1 MLIYIPVSYETI
13 AASTGTPTMYNRALP
28 VWATRPMEVEITMD
42 EGYGVTLYLWRLTGS
57 GAPKAEHTI
66 AFPYSA
72 TPVTV
77 DLSYTSVLFP
87 TYDRSRSFKG
97 DTYAI
102 RIESQ
107 YNGAK
112 IQIPVVNAD
121 MTFGQ
126 MQGVEE
132 ALPQPPKPRIPS
144 IPADLF
150 VLGRLNKV
158 YPCVA
163 TPVTGYQGGD
173 TMPVTIT
180 SGKTVDISNVKKLV
194 ISDYPEPGGTY
205 EVNYED
211 RLWDDSVNDDSL
223 WCALRIR
230 WNMHNGQWYW
240 DAFKSFFWNNK
251 FTYLRGRGGVT
262 EQAEIT
268 VNLEYSKE
276 KYTVYQQLLASSNI
290 FAMINIDGIMQHLQK
305 EFRLDVV
312 GDTGARWNG
321 NDRVYRQQVKFR
333 TTTLQDNYVTI
344 GLPDLPAPA
353 PAVITQSVE
362 TSNISKVSQA
372 FMYMIT
378 SNVNARIESYPSWC
392 TSFFPEDGK
401 IGIGTT
407 NVVFKASENAGGQ
420 RSGTIVIRRLGGDA
434 SVSHTVT
441 QSGESVPESLAL
453 TPNNLRF
460 PSSAEI
466 KTVQLVASEP
476 WAMSYNDPWC
486 SIAPSSGD
494 AGTFTLS
501 VACIANTVTPPAQRI
516 GIIEI
521 RGLDSRGVATIII
534 SQSGESVPES
544 LALTPN
550 NLRFPSSAEI
560 KTVQLVASEPWAMSY
575 NDPWCSIAPSSGD
588 AGTFTLSVAC
598 IANTV
603 TPPAQRIGIIEIR
616 GLASGGV
623 ATIIISQSG
632 KATPFVFTPDLPI
645 ILPEGRYG
653 GTFELNA
660 AHPWKLENYSPAVI
674 NILPKMGTANPAEI
688 IRLLAAPNPASYP
701 RMASF
706 RITSQSSG
714 DSLLK
719 GFIQESPMGV
729 PDAMVDPVD
738 ISADATR
745 KAVIRI
751 VSVGDWSASPSVSWL
766 NVFPTSGAAGCHDI
780 IVSLDVNNTGNLRG
794 GYIRFAVNGTENAA
808 TVLVNQP

>member
-13 AASTGTPTMYNRALP
+13 VASTGTPTVYDRALP
-28 VWATRPMEVEITMD
+28 VWSTRPMEIEITMD
-42 EGYGVTLYLWRLTGS
+42 ARYGVTLYLWRLTGK
-57 GAPKAEHTI
+57 GAPKAEHTLTL
-66 AFPYSA
+66 PYSA

-87 TYDRSRSFKG
+87 TYDRSRSFNG

-126 MQGVEE
+126 MRGVEE

-144 IPADLF
+144 ISSDLF
-150 VLGRLNKV
+150 VLGQLNKV

-240 DAFKSFFWNNK
+240 GAFKSFFWNNK

-321 NDRVYRQQVKFR
+321 NDRVYRQRVKFR

-372 FMYMIT
+372 FMYKIT

-392 TSFFPEDGK
+392 TPFFPEDGK

-407 NVVFKASENAGGQ
+407 NVIFKASENAGGQ
-420 RSGTIVIRRLGGDA
+420 RSGTIVIRQLGGDSSA
-434 SVSHTVT
+434 SHTVT
-441 QSGESVPESLAL
+441 QSGELVPESLAL
-453 TPNNLRF
+453 TPNNLSF

-516 GIIEI
+516 GTIEI
-521 RGLDSRGVATIII
+521 EGLD
-534 SQSGESVPES
+534 
-544 LALTPN
+544 
-550 NLRFPSSAEI
+550 
-560 KTVQLVASEPWAMSY
+560 
-575 NDPWCSIAPSSGD
+575 
-588 AGTFTLSVAC
+588 
-598 IANTV
+598 
-603 TPPAQRIGIIEIR
+603 
-616 GLASGGV
+616 SGGV

-645 ILPEGRYG
+645 ILPAGRYG

-674 NILPKMGTANPAEI
+674 NILPKQGTAGPAEI
-688 IRLLAAPNPASYP
+688 FRLVAATNSASYP

-706 RITSQSSG
+706 RITSQSSS

-719 GFIQESPMGV
+719 GFIQESPMGI

-751 VSVGDWSASPSVSWL
+751 VSVGDWSASHSVSWL

-780 IVSLDVNNTGNLRG
+780 IVSLDANNTGNPRG
-794 GYIRFAVNGTENAA
+794 GYIHFAVNGTEKAA
-808 TVLVNQP
+808 SVLVNQP

>member
-13 AASTGTPTMYNRALP
+13 VASTGTPTVYGGVLP
-28 VWATRPMEVEITMD
+28 VWSTRPMEIEITMD
-42 EGYGVTLYLWRLTGS
+42 SGYGVTLYLWRLTGS
-57 GAPKAEHTI
+57 GAPKAEHTLTV
-66 AFPYSA
+66 PYSA

-77 DLSYTSVLFP
+77 DLSYASVLFP
-87 TYDRSRSFKG
+87 AYDRSRSFKG
-97 DTYAI
+97 GTYAI

-107 YNGAK
+107 YDGAK

-150 VLGRLNKV
+150 VLGQLNKV
-158 YPCVA
+158 YQCVA

-194 ISDYPEPGGTY
+194 ISDYPKPGGTY

-240 DAFKSFFWNNK
+240 DAFKSFFWSNK

-276 KYTVYQQLLASSNI
+276 KYTVYQQLLVSSNI
-290 FAMINIDGIMQHLQK
+290 LAMIDIDGIMKHTQK

-321 NDRVYRQQVKFR
+321 NDRVYRQRVKFR
-333 TTTLQDNYVTI
+333 TTTLQDNYVTV
-344 GLPDLPAPA
+344 GLPNLPAPA
-353 PAVITQSVE
+353 PAVITQSVA

-372 FMYMIT
+372 FMYEIT

-392 TSFFPEDGK
+392 TPFFPEDRK

-407 NVVFKASENAGGQ
+407 NVIFKASENAGGQ
-420 RSGTIVIRRLGGDA
+420 RSGTIVIRRMGGGA
-434 SVSHTVT
+434 SASHTVT
-441 QSGESVPESLAL
+441 QSGELVPESLAL
-453 TPNNLRF
+453 TPNNLSF

-501 VACIANTVTPPAQRI
+501 VACIANTVTPLAQRI
-516 GIIEI
+516 GTIKIE
-521 RGLDSRGVATIII
+521 GLD
-534 SQSGESVPES
+534 
-544 LALTPN
+544 
-550 NLRFPSSAEI
+550 
-560 KTVQLVASEPWAMSY
+560 
-575 NDPWCSIAPSSGD
+575 
-588 AGTFTLSVAC
+588 
-598 IANTV
+598 
-603 TPPAQRIGIIEIR
+603 
-616 GLASGGV
+616 SGGV
-623 ATIIISQSG
+623 ATIIISSG

-645 ILPEGRYG
+645 ILPVGRYG

-660 AHPWKLENYSPAVI
+660 AHPWKLENYSPEVI

-688 IRLLAAPNPASYP
+688 IRLLAATNPASYP

-729 PDAMVDPVD
+729 PDAMVDPID

-794 GYIRFAVNGTENAA
+794 GYIRFAVNGTENVAA
-808 TVLVNQP
+808 VLVNQP

>member
-1 MLIYIPVSYETI
+1 MFIYIPVSYETI
-13 AASTGTPTMYNRALP
+13 AASTGTPSMYNGALP

-42 EGYGVTLYLWRLTGS
+42 NGHGVTLYLWRLTGS
-57 GAPKAEHTI
+57 GAPEAEHTI
-66 AFPYSA
+66 EFPYSA

-87 TYDRSRSFKG
+87 VYDRSRSFNG

-102 RIESQ
+102 RIESH

-112 IQIPVVNAD
+112 IQIPLVNAD

-144 IPADLF
+144 ISADLF
-150 VLGRLNKV
+150 VLGQLNTV

-194 ISDYPEPGGTY
+194 ISDYPKPGETY

-240 DAFKSFFWNNK
+240 DVFKSFSWSNK

-268 VNLEYSKE
+268 VNLEYTKE

-290 FAMINIDGIMQHLQK
+290 FAMINIDGIMQHMQK
-305 EFRLDVV
+305 EFRLNVV

-372 FMYMIT
+372 FMYKIT

-392 TSFFPEDGK
+392 TPFFPEDGK

-420 RSGTIVIRRLGGDA
+420 RSGAIVIRRLGGNESA
-434 SVSHTVT
+434 SHTVT
-441 QSGESVPESLAL
+441 QSEESAPESLAL
-453 TPNNLRF
+453 TPNNLSF

-501 VACIANTVTPPAQRI
+501 VACVANTVTPPAQRI
-516 GIIEI
+516 GTIEI
-521 RGLDSRGVATIII
+521 EGLD
-534 SQSGESVPES
+534 
-544 LALTPN
+544 
-550 NLRFPSSAEI
+550 
-560 KTVQLVASEPWAMSY
+560 
-575 NDPWCSIAPSSGD
+575 
-588 AGTFTLSVAC
+588 
-598 IANTV
+598 
-603 TPPAQRIGIIEIR
+603 
-616 GLASGGV
+616 SGGV

-632 KATPFVFTPDLPI
+632 KATPFVFTPCLPI
-645 ILPEGRYG
+645 ILPAERYG
-653 GTFELNA
+653 NTFELNA
-660 AHPWKLENYSPAVI
+660 AHPWKLENYSPEVI
-674 NILPKMGTANPAEI
+674 NILPRMGTADPAEI
-688 IRLLAAPNPASYP
+688 LRLVAAQNPTSYP

-714 DSLLK
+714 DSLLN

-729 PDAMVDPVD
+729 PDAMVDPID

-745 KAVIRI
+745 KAVVRI
-751 VSVGDWSASPSVSWL
+751 VSVGDWSASPSDSWL
-766 NVFPTSGAAGCHDI
+766 NVFPTSGTAGCHDI
-780 IVSLDVNNTGNLRG
+780 IVSLDVNNTGHLRG
-794 GYIRFAVNGTENAA
+794 GDISFAVNGTENAA
-808 TVLVNQP
+808 AVLVNQP

>member
-13 AASTGTPTMYNRALP
+13 VASTGTPTVYGGVLP
-28 VWATRPMEVEITMD
+28 VWSTRPMEIEITMD
-42 EGYGVTLYLWRLTGS
+42 ARYGVTLYLWRLTGS
-57 GAPKAEHTI
+57 GAPKAEHTLM
-66 AFPYSA
+66 FPYSA

-77 DLSYTSVLFP
+77 DLSYASVLFP
-87 TYDRSRSFKG
+87 TYDRSGSFKG

-107 YNGAK
+107 YDGAK

-144 IPADLF
+144 ISADLF
-150 VLGRLNKV
+150 VLGQLNTV

-194 ISDYPEPGGTY
+194 ISDYPKPGGTY

-211 RLWDDSVNDDSL
+211 RLWEDSVNDESIR
-223 WCALRIR
+223 CALRIR

-240 DAFKSFFWNNK
+240 DVFKSFFWSNK
-251 FTYLRGRGGVT
+251 FTYLRGCGGVT

-268 VNLEYSKE
+268 VNLEYTKE

-290 FAMINIDGIMQHLQK
+290 FAMINIDGIMQHMQK

-321 NDRVYRQQVKFR
+321 NDRVYRQRVKFR

-362 TSNISKVSQA
+362 TSNISKVRQA
-372 FMYMIT
+372 FMYKIT

-392 TSFFPEDGK
+392 TPFFPEDGK

-407 NVVFKASENAGGQ
+407 NVIFKASENAGGQ
-420 RSGTIVIRRLGGDA
+420 RSGTIVIRQLGGGA
-434 SVSHTVT
+434 SASHTVT
-441 QSGESVPESLAL
+441 QSGEAVPESLAL
-453 TPNNLRF
+453 TPNNLSF

-521 RGLDSRGVATIII
+521 GGLD
-534 SQSGESVPES
+534 
-544 LALTPN
+544 
-550 NLRFPSSAEI
+550 
-560 KTVQLVASEPWAMSY
+560 
-575 NDPWCSIAPSSGD
+575 
-588 AGTFTLSVAC
+588 
-598 IANTV
+598 
-603 TPPAQRIGIIEIR
+603 
-616 GLASGGV
+616 SGGV

-632 KATPFVFTPDLPI
+632 KATPFVFTPGLPI
-645 ILPEGRYG
+645 ILPAGRYDG
-653 GTFELNA
+653 IFELNA

-674 NILPKMGTANPAEI
+674 NILPKTGTADPAEI
-688 IRLLAAPNPASYP
+688 FRLLAAQNPTSYP

-719 GFIQESPMGV
+719 GFIQESPMGA
-729 PDAMVDPVD
+729 PDAMVDPID

-794 GYIRFAVNGTENAA
+794 GYIRFAVNGTEKAA

>member
-13 AASTGTPTMYNRALP
+13 VASTGTPTMYNGALP
-28 VWATRPMEVEITMD
+28 VWSTRPMEVDITMD

-57 GAPKAEHTI
+57 GAPEAEHAI
-66 AFPYSA
+66 ELPYSA

-87 TYDRSRSFKG
+87 VYDRSRSFNG

-102 RIESQ
+102 RIESH

-150 VLGRLNKV
+150 VLGQLNKV

-240 DAFKSFFWNNK
+240 GAFKSFFWSNK

-268 VNLEYSKE
+268 VNLEYTKE
-276 KYTVYQQLLASSNI
+276 EYAVYQQLLVSSNI
-290 FAMINIDGIMQHLQK
+290 FAMINIDGIMQHMQK

-321 NDRVYRQQVKFR
+321 NDRVYRQRVKFR

-372 FMYMIT
+372 FMYKIT

-392 TSFFPEDGK
+392 TPFFPEDGK

-407 NVVFKASENAGGQ
+407 NVIFKASENAGGQ

-441 QSGESVPESLAL
+441 QSGELVPESLAL
-453 TPNNLRF
+453 TPNNLSS

-516 GIIEI
+516 GTIEI
-521 RGLDSRGVATIII
+521 TGLD
-534 SQSGESVPES
+534 
-544 LALTPN
+544 
-550 NLRFPSSAEI
+550 
-560 KTVQLVASEPWAMSY
+560 
-575 NDPWCSIAPSSGD
+575 
-588 AGTFTLSVAC
+588 
-598 IANTV
+598 
-603 TPPAQRIGIIEIR
+603 
-616 GLASGGV
+616 SGGV

-645 ILPEGRYG
+645 ILPAGNYG
-653 GTFELNA
+653 NTFELNA
-660 AHPWKLENYSPAVI
+660 AHPWTLENHSPTVI
-674 NILPKMGTANPAEI
+674 NISPETGTANPAEDFH
-688 IRLLAAPNPASYP
+688 LLAAQNPAIYP

-706 RITSQSSG
+706 RITSQSSS

-729 PDAMVDPVD
+729 PDALVDPVD

-808 TVLVNQP
+808 SVLVNQP

>member
-13 AASTGTPTMYNRALP
+13 TASTGTPTVYDGVLP
-28 VWATRPMEVEITMD
+28 VWPTRPMEIEITMD
-42 EGYGVTLYLWRLTGS
+42 ARYSVTLYLWRLTGRD
-57 GAPKAEHTI
+57 APKAEHTLTL
-66 AFPYSA
+66 PYSA

-87 TYDRSRSFKG
+87 IYDRSRSFKG
-97 DTYAI
+97 DIYAI

-107 YNGAK
+107 YDGAK

-180 SGKTVDISNVKKLV
+180 SGKTVNISNVKKLV
-194 ISDYPEPGGTY
+194 ISDYPKPGGTY

-240 DAFKSFFWNNK
+240 DAFKSFFWSNK

-290 FAMINIDGIMQHLQK
+290 LAMINIDGIMKHMQK

-333 TTTLQDNYVTI
+333 TTTLQDNYVTV
-344 GLPDLPAPA
+344 GLPHLPAPA
-353 PAVITQSVE
+353 PAVITQSVA

-372 FMYMIT
+372 FMYKIT

-392 TSFFPEDGK
+392 TPFFPEDGK

-420 RSGTIVIRRLGGDA
+420 RSGTIVIRPLGGGA
-434 SVSHTVT
+434 SASHTVT
-441 QSGESVPESLAL
+441 QSGKSVPESLAL
-453 TPNNLRF
+453 TPNNLSF

-516 GIIEI
+516 GIIKI
-521 RGLDSRGVATIII
+521 GGLD
-534 SQSGESVPES
+534 
-544 LALTPN
+544 
-550 NLRFPSSAEI
+550 
-560 KTVQLVASEPWAMSY
+560 
-575 NDPWCSIAPSSGD
+575 
-588 AGTFTLSVAC
+588 
-598 IANTV
+598 
-603 TPPAQRIGIIEIR
+603 
-616 GLASGGV
+616 SGGV
-623 ATIIISQSG
+623 ATIIISQSE

-645 ILPEGRYG
+645 ILPAGRYG

-660 AHPWKLENYSPAVI
+660 AHPWTLENHSSTVI
-674 NILPKMGTANPAEI
+674 NISPETGTANPAEDFH
-688 IRLLAAPNPASYP
+688 LLAAQNPEIYP

-808 TVLVNQP
+808 AVLVNQP

>member
-1 MLIYIPVSYETI
+1 MLIYIPASYETI
-13 AASTGTPTMYNRALP
+13 VASTGTPTMYNGVLP
-28 VWATRPMEVEITMD
+28 IWPTRPMEVEITMD
-42 EGYGVTLYLWRLTGS
+42 EKYGVTLYLWRLTGS
-57 GAPKAEHTI
+57 GAPKAEHTLI
-66 AFPYSA
+66 FPYSA

-77 DLSYTSVLFP
+77 DLSYASVLFP
-87 TYDRSRSFKG
+87 AYDRSKSFNG
-97 DTYAI
+97 AIYAI

-107 YNGAK
+107 HDGAK

-121 MTFGQ
+121 MTLGQ
-126 MQGVEE
+126 MQGAEE
-132 ALPQPPKPRIPS
+132 ALPQPPKPKVPS
-144 IPADLF
+144 IPSDLF
-150 VLGRLNKV
+150 VLGQLNKV

-163 TPVTGYQGGD
+163 TPVTGYQGEG

-194 ISDYPEPGGTY
+194 ISDYPKPGGTY

-211 RLWDDSVNDDSL
+211 RLWEDSVNDESIL
-223 WCALRIR
+223 CALRIR

-240 DAFKSFFWNNK
+240 DVFKSFFWSNK

-268 VNLEYSKE
+268 VNLEYTKE

-290 FAMINIDGIMQHLQK
+290 LAMINIDGITQRTQK

-321 NDRVYRQQVKFR
+321 NDRVYRQRVKFR
-333 TTTLQDNYVTI
+333 TTTLQDNYVAI
-344 GLPDLPAPA
+344 GIPHLPAPA
-353 PAVITQSVE
+353 PAVITQSVK
-362 TSNISKVSQA
+362 TSNIFKVSQA
-372 FMYMIT
+372 FTYKIT

-392 TSFFPEDGK
+392 TPFFPEDGK

-407 NVVFKASENAGGQ
+407 NVIFKASENAGEQ
-420 RSGTIVIRRLGGDA
+420 RSGTIVIRRLGGST

-441 QSGESVPESLAL
+441 QSGGAAPESLAL
-453 TPNNLRF
+453 TPNDLSF

-466 KTVQLVASEP
+466 KTVQLVAPEP

-501 VACIANTVTPPAQRI
+501 VACVANTVTPPAQRI

-521 RGLDSRGVATIII
+521 EGLD
-534 SQSGESVPES
+534 
-544 LALTPN
+544 
-550 NLRFPSSAEI
+550 
-560 KTVQLVASEPWAMSY
+560 
-575 NDPWCSIAPSSGD
+575 
-588 AGTFTLSVAC
+588 
-598 IANTV
+598 
-603 TPPAQRIGIIEIR
+603 
-616 GLASGGV
+616 SGGV
-623 ATIIISQSG
+623 ATIIILQSG
-632 KATPFVFTPDLPI
+632 KATPFVFTPDLPV
-645 ILPEGRYG
+645 ILPAENYAN
-653 GTFELNA
+653 TFELNA
-660 AHPWKLENYSPAVI
+660 ALPWTHENQSPTVI
-674 NILPKMGTANPAEI
+674 NIIPKMGTPNPAEDFH
-688 IRLLAAPNPASYP
+688 LLAAQNRKTHP
-701 RMASF
+701 RIASF
-706 RITSQSSG
+706 RIMSRSSS

-719 GFIQESPMGV
+719 GFIQESPTGV
-729 PDAMVDPVD
+729 PDAMVDPVN

-780 IVSLDVNNTGNLRG
+780 IVSLDVNNTGNLRE
-794 GYIRFAVNGTENAA
+794 GYIHFAVNGTENA

>member
-13 AASTGTPTMYNRALP
+13 VASTGTPTMYDRTLP
-28 VWATRPMEVEITMD
+28 VWSTRPMEIEITMD
-42 EGYGVTLYLWRLTGS
+42 ERYGVTLYLWRLTGS
-57 GAPKAEHTI
+57 GAPKAEHTLTL
-66 AFPYSA
+66 PYSA

-87 TYDRSRSFKG
+87 TYDRSRSFNG
-97 DTYAI
+97 DIYAI

-126 MQGVEE
+126 MQGAEE

-144 IPADLF
+144 ISADLF
-150 VLGRLNKV
+150 VLGRPNKV

-194 ISDYPEPGGTY
+194 ISDYPKPGGTY

-223 WCALRIR
+223 LCALRIR

-240 DAFKSFFWNNK
+240 DAFKSFFWSNK

-290 FAMINIDGIMQHLQK
+290 LAIINIDGITQHKQK

-333 TTTLQDNYVTI
+333 TTALQDNYVTV
-344 GLPDLPAPA
+344 GLPHPTPA
-353 PAVITQSVE
+353 PAVITQSVK
-362 TSNISKVSQA
+362 TSNISKVSQT
-372 FMYMIT
+372 FMYKIT
-378 SNVNARIESYPSWC
+378 SNVNARIESYPNWC
-392 TSFFPEDGK
+392 TPFFPEDKK

-407 NVVFKASENAGGQ
+407 NVIFKASENAGGK
-420 RSGTIVIRRLGGDA
+420 RIGTIVIRRLGGSESA
-434 SVSHTVT
+434 SHTVT

-453 TPNNLRF
+453 TPNNLSF

-501 VACIANTVTPPAQRI
+501 VACIANTVTPPAQRL
-516 GIIEI
+516 GTIEI
-521 RGLDSRGVATIII
+521 GGLDSGGAATIII
-534 SQSGESVPES
+534 S
-544 LALTPN
+544 
-550 NLRFPSSAEI
+550 
-560 KTVQLVASEPWAMSY
+560 
-575 NDPWCSIAPSSGD
+575 
-588 AGTFTLSVAC
+588 
-598 IANTV
+598 
-603 TPPAQRIGIIEIR
+603 
-616 GLASGGV
+616 
-623 ATIIISQSG
+623 SG
-632 KATPFVFTPDLPI
+632 KTTPFVFTPDLPI
-645 ILPEGRYG
+645 ILPVGRYG

-660 AHPWKLENYSPAVI
+660 AHPWKLENYSPEVI

-688 IRLLAAPNPASYP
+688 IRLLAATNPTSYP

-719 GFIQESPMGV
+719 GFIQESPMGA
-729 PDAMVDPVD
+729 PDAMVDPID

-780 IVSLDVNNTGNLRG
+780 IVSLDVNNTGNLRR

-808 TVLVNQP
+808 AVLVNQP

>member
-13 AASTGTPTMYNRALP
+13 VASTGTPTMYDGTLP
-28 VWATRPMEVEITMD
+28 VWPTRPMEIEITMD

-72 TPVTV
+72 APVTV

-87 TYDRSRSFKG
+87 TYDRNRSFDG

-121 MTFGQ
+121 MTYGQ
-126 MQGVEE
+126 MQGVEN

-144 IPADLF
+144 ISADLF
-150 VLGRLNKV
+150 VLGQLNTV

-194 ISDYPEPGGTY
+194 ISDYPKPGGTY

-240 DAFKSFFWNNK
+240 GAFRSFFWNNK

-268 VNLEYSKE
+268 VNLEYTKE
-276 KYTVYQQLLASSNI
+276 EYAVYQQLLVSSNI
-290 FAMINIDGIMQHLQK
+290 FAMLNIDGIMQHMQK
-305 EFRLDVV
+305 EFRLDVA
-312 GDTGARWNG
+312 GDTGARWSG
-321 NDRVYRQQVKFR
+321 SDRVYRQQVKFR

-344 GLPDLPAPA
+344 GMPDLPAPA
-353 PAVITQSVE
+353 PAVITQSTG
-362 TSNISKVSQA
+362 TSTLSKNAQA
-372 FMYMIT
+372 IAYT
-378 SNVNARIESYPSWC
+378 VYSNVNAYVESYPSWC
-392 TSFFPEDGK
+392 TPILPPDGK
-401 IGIGTT
+401 VNIGSTAIRFQASANTGTERT
-407 NVVFKASENAGGQ
+407 
-420 RSGTIVIRRLGGDA
+420 GTIVIRSVGGGA
-434 SVSHTVT
+434 SASHTVT
-441 QSGESVPESLAL
+441 QSGGSAPESLAL
-453 TPNNLRF
+453 TPSNLSF

-466 KTVQLVASEP
+466 KTVQLVASGP

-516 GIIEI
+516 GTIEI
-521 RGLDSRGVATIII
+521 EGLD
-534 SQSGESVPES
+534 
-544 LALTPN
+544 
-550 NLRFPSSAEI
+550 
-560 KTVQLVASEPWAMSY
+560 
-575 NDPWCSIAPSSGD
+575 
-588 AGTFTLSVAC
+588 
-598 IANTV
+598 
-603 TPPAQRIGIIEIR
+603 
-616 GLASGGV
+616 SGGV

-632 KATPFVFTPDLPI
+632 KTTPFVFTPDLPI
-645 ILPEGRYG
+645 VLPEVNYG
-653 GTFELNA
+653 KTFALNA
-660 AHPWKLENYSPAVI
+660 AHPWMLENHSPTVI
-674 NILPKMGTANPAEI
+674 NISPETGTANPAEDFH
-688 IRLLAAPNPASYP
+688 LSVTWNPASYP

-719 GFIQESPMGV
+719 GFIQESQMGA
-729 PDAMVDPVD
+729 PNAMVDPTD
-738 ISADATR
+738 ISADDTR
-745 KAVIRI
+745 KAVVRI
-751 VSVGDWSASPSVSWL
+751 VSVGDWSASSSASWV
-766 NVFPTSGAAGCHDI
+766 NIFPTSGAAGCHDI
-780 IVSLDVNNTGNLRG
+780 IVSLDVNYTGNIRG
-794 GYIRFAVNGTENAA
+794 EYIRFAVNGTEDAA
-808 TVLVNQP
+808 TVLVKQP

>member
-1 MLIYIPVSYETI
+1 MFIYIPVSYETI
-13 AASTGTPTMYNRALP
+13 AASAGTPTMYNGVLP
-28 VWATRPMEVEITMD
+28 VWSTRPMEVDITMD

-57 GAPKAEHTI
+57 GAPEAEHAI
-66 AFPYSA
+66 EFPYSA

-87 TYDRSRSFKG
+87 VYDRSRSFNG

-102 RIESQ
+102 RIESH

-150 VLGRLNKV
+150 VLGQLNKV

-211 RLWDDSVNDDSL
+211 RPWDDSVNDDSL

-240 DAFKSFFWNNK
+240 GAFRSFFWSNK

-290 FAMINIDGIMQHLQK
+290 FAMINIDGIMQHMQK

-372 FMYMIT
+372 FMYTIT
-378 SNVNARIESYPSWC
+378 SNVNARIVSYPSWC

-420 RSGTIVIRRLGGDA
+420 RSGTIVIRRLGGNESA
-434 SVSHTVT
+434 SHTVT
-441 QSGESVPESLAL
+441 QSGELVPESLAL
-453 TPNNLRF
+453 TPNNLSF

-516 GIIEI
+516 GTIKIE
-521 RGLDSRGVATIII
+521 GTDSG
-534 SQSGESVPES
+534 
-544 LALTPN
+544 
-550 NLRFPSSAEI
+550 
-560 KTVQLVASEPWAMSY
+560 M
-575 NDPWCSIAPSSGD
+575 
-588 AGTFTLSVAC
+588 
-598 IANTV
+598 
-603 TPPAQRIGIIEIR
+603 
-616 GLASGGV
+616 V

-645 ILPEGRYG
+645 IIPAERYG

-674 NILPKMGTANPAEI
+674 NILPKLGTADPAEI
-688 IRLLAAPNPASYP
+688 CRLLVAPNPSSYP

-706 RITSQSSG
+706 RITSQSSS

-729 PDAMVDPVD
+729 PDAMVDPID

-745 KAVIRI
+745 KAVVRI

-794 GYIRFAVNGTENAA
+794 GYIFFAVNGTENAA

>member
-13 AASTGTPTMYNRALP
+13 VASTGTPAVYDRALP
-28 VWATRPMEVEITMD
+28 VWSTRPMEIEITMD
-42 EGYGVTLYLWRLTGS
+42 ARYGVTLYLWRLTGN
-57 GAPKAEHTI
+57 GAPEAEHTLTL
-66 AFPYSA
+66 PYSA

-87 TYDRSRSFKG
+87 TYDRSRSFNG

-107 YNGAK
+107 YDGAK

-144 IPADLF
+144 ISSDLF
-150 VLGRLNKV
+150 VLGQLNKV

-194 ISDYPEPGGTY
+194 ISDYPIPGGTY

-240 DAFKSFFWNNK
+240 DAFKSFFWSNK
-251 FTYLRGRGGVT
+251 FTYLRGRGGAT

-290 FAMINIDGIMQHLQK
+290 LAMINIDGIMQHMQK

-333 TTTLQDNYVTI
+333 TTTLQDNYVTV
-344 GLPDLPAPA
+344 GLPNLPAPA
-353 PAVITQSVE
+353 PAVITQSVA

-372 FMYMIT
+372 FMYKIT
-378 SNVNARIESYPSWC
+378 SNVNARIESHPSWC
-392 TSFFPEDGK
+392 TPFFPEDGK

-407 NVVFKASENAGGQ
+407 NVIFKAFENAGGQ
-420 RSGTIVIRRLGGDA
+420 RSGTIVIRRLGGGA
-434 SVSHTVT
+434 SASHTVT
-441 QSGESVPESLAL
+441 QSGELVPESLAL
-453 TPNNLRF
+453 TPNNLSF

-516 GIIEI
+516 GTIEI
-521 RGLDSRGVATIII
+521 TGLDSR
-534 SQSGESVPES
+534 
-544 LALTPN
+544 
-550 NLRFPSSAEI
+550 
-560 KTVQLVASEPWAMSY
+560 
-575 NDPWCSIAPSSGD
+575 
-588 AGTFTLSVAC
+588 
-598 IANTV
+598 
-603 TPPAQRIGIIEIR
+603 
-616 GLASGGV
+616 GV

-645 ILPEGRYG
+645 ILPAGNYG
-653 GTFELNA
+653 NTFELNA
-660 AHPWKLENYSPAVI
+660 AHPWTLENHSPTVI
-674 NILPKMGTANPAEI
+674 NISPETGTANPAEDFH
-688 IRLLAAPNPASYP
+688 LLAAQNPTIYP
-701 RMASF
+701 RIASF
-706 RITSQSSG
+706 RITSQSSS

-729 PDAMVDPVD
+729 PDALVDPVD

-780 IVSLDVNNTGNLRG
+780 IVSLGVNNTGNLRG
-794 GYIRFAVNGTENAA
+794 GYIRFAVNGTEKAA
-808 TVLVNQP
+808 SVLVNQP

>member
-13 AASTGTPTMYNRALP
+13 VASTGTPTMYDGTLP
-28 VWATRPMEVEITMD
+28 VWSTRPMEIEITMD

-72 TPVTV
+72 APVTV

-87 TYDRSRSFKG
+87 TYDRNRSFDG

-107 YNGAK
+107 YDGAK

-121 MTFGQ
+121 MTYGQ

-144 IPADLF
+144 ISADLF
-150 VLGRLNKV
+150 VLGQLNTV

-194 ISDYPEPGGTY
+194 ISDYPKPGGTY

-240 DAFKSFFWNNK
+240 GAFRSFFWNNK

-268 VNLEYSKE
+268 VNLEYTKE
-276 KYTVYQQLLASSNI
+276 EYAVYQQLLVSSNI
-290 FAMINIDGIMQHLQK
+290 FAMLNIDGIMQHMQK
-305 EFRLDVV
+305 EFRLDVA

-344 GLPDLPAPA
+344 GMPDLPAPA
-353 PAVITQSVE
+353 PAVITQSTG
-362 TSNISKVSQA
+362 TSTLSKNAQA
-372 FMYMIT
+372 IAYT
-378 SNVNARIESYPSWC
+378 VYSNVNAYVESYPSWC
-392 TSFFPEDGK
+392 TPILPPDGK
-401 IGIGTT
+401 VNIGSTAIRFQASANTGTERT
-407 NVVFKASENAGGQ
+407 
-420 RSGTIVIRRLGGDA
+420 GTIVIRSVGGGA
-434 SVSHTVT
+434 SASHTVT
-441 QSGESVPESLAL
+441 QSGGSVPESLAL
-453 TPNNLRF
+453 TPSNLSF

-466 KTVQLVASEP
+466 KTVQLVASGP

-486 SIAPSSGD
+486 SMAPISGD

-516 GIIEI
+516 GTIEI
-521 RGLDSRGVATIII
+521 EDLD
-534 SQSGESVPES
+534 
-544 LALTPN
+544 
-550 NLRFPSSAEI
+550 
-560 KTVQLVASEPWAMSY
+560 
-575 NDPWCSIAPSSGD
+575 
-588 AGTFTLSVAC
+588 
-598 IANTV
+598 
-603 TPPAQRIGIIEIR
+603 
-616 GLASGGV
+616 SGGV
-623 ATIIISQSG
+623 AIITISQSG
-632 KATPFVFTPDLPI
+632 KTTPFVFTPDLPI
-645 ILPEGRYG
+645 VLPEVNYG
-653 GTFELNA
+653 KTFALNA
-660 AHPWKLENYSPAVI
+660 AHPWTLENHSPTVI
-674 NILPKMGTANPAEI
+674 NISPETGTANPAEDFHLSVT
-688 IRLLAAPNPASYP
+688 RNPASYP

-719 GFIQESPMGV
+719 GFIQESRMGT
-729 PDAMVDPVD
+729 PNAMVDPVD
-738 ISADATR
+738 ISADDTR
-745 KAVIRI
+745 KAVVRI
-751 VSVGDWSASPSVSWL
+751 VSVGDWSASSSASWV
-766 NVFPTSGAAGCHDI
+766 NIFPTSGAAGCHDI
-780 IVSLDVNNTGNLRG
+780 IVSLDVNNTGNMRG
-794 GYIRFAVNGTENAA
+794 EYIHFAVNGTEDAA
-808 TVLVNQP
+808 TVLVKQP